1 MSEVR
6 TIDNS
11 VLNIQ
16 IWVNITKH
24 KSQLGQFTN
33 SKWNFMLF
41 SYELPPR
48 VYLDTEKIKLK
59 KKLKIKRTIFFHF
72 LSCIWLVR
80 KKIYILCHS
89 HFLKKISCIFCEKII
104 IKGVSHV
111 ILFSHIF
118 FRIKQVKIRQKNRQS
133 HWKKKRQR
141 MPEPIPNSNNPDPV
155 RPTTT
160 GPTAH
165 PTKSRLARGPTI
177 PDPSGPQTPTQ
188 PCELPRRWVAGAAN
202 ATQKEKL
209 KKKKQTG
216 ETSKAAPATAATTTQ
231 HPPALLK
238 AK

>member
-1 MSEVR
+1 M
-6 TIDNS
+6 
-11 VLNIQ
+11 
-16 IWVNITKH
+16 
-24 KSQLGQFTN
+24 
-33 SKWNFMLF
+33 
-41 SYELPPR
+41 
-48 VYLDTEKIKLK
+48 
-59 KKLKIKRTIFFHF
+59 
-72 LSCIWLVR
+72 
-80 KKIYILCHS
+80 
-89 HFLKKISCIFCEKII
+89 
-104 IKGVSHV
+104 
-111 ILFSHIF
+111 F

-133 HWKKKRQR
+133 HWKKKRER
-141 MPEPIPNSNNPDPV
+141 MVECPDPPEPIPNSNNPDPV

-177 PDPSGPQTPTQ
+177 PDPSGPQTPTK